1 MIFVILFLIYI
12 IKNFYFKILLFIAF
26 MILFIDLFIK
36 TYLEI
41 NPYSFKNYFDNFD
54 YVRYAIINF

>member
-1 MIFVILFLIYI
+1 MIFIIVFLFYI
-12 IKNFYFKILLFIAF
+12 VKKYYFKLLLFTTF

-41 NPYSFKNYFDNFD
+41 NQHPFKNYFD
-54 YVRYAIINF
+54 YTRYAIMNF

>member
-12 IKNFYFKILLFIAF
+12 IKNYYFNILLFITF
-26 MILFIDLFIK
+26 MIFFIDLFIK
-36 TYLEI
+36 IYLEI